1 MSLVRV
7 ASMAAALVASAGLV
21 GLGQNRQARPFRRT
35 PDFAGA
41 AIPDPPEQGRPWT
54 PPATKLPRFL
64 TKATAL
70 LFEQGVADPRGCEY
84 REVDLGDA
92 TLLTTHAFVLPA
104 RPCDAGRFAV
114 GWDGAVYPASRV
126 GGVADL
132 DADIR
137 ALADAMKDRR
147 AEAAEEGGPRA
158 GARRTGGFTGLSMPM
173 FRPMGE
179 KPTGPASVETASALK
194 VCLLL
199 RLGRADLAEALFAA
213 GTTWTP
219 DVRPPDLT
227 DYHLSHLT
235 LAQEW
240 ADRVYNRAV
249 DAHGRGDDAVA
260 LDASRRVSAF
270 VARAG
275 PALEAMG
282 FPPPANAIR
291 RGDAPPYFP
300 KLGQLREL
308 LADQE
313 RRAKEPPR
321 HPIPGPEAP
330 AAERVAA
337 LIRDLDQV
345 TGGMGVIMNGM
356 TSPSGSDAERALVRE
371 GDAAVEPLL
380 AALESDD
387 RLTRTISH
395 PGSRHGQDDRLIH
408 PVSQSEQSALIAIM
422 KTRAIPGATN
432 YGWGEDRAAR
442 RASAAAIRAY
452 WVKNRGVPEL
462 ERYYRTLADDRA
474 TPAEWLDAAEALA
487 QPSDVRGRGGSYAIP
502 HRLGGKVPPPRGE
515 SLRARTDP
523 GVTALIA
530 KRVESIDP
538 SASRQVPHQGSGEI
552 FKVSNANRMATFLA
566 DWDPKGAVP
575 TLKARVDRSA
585 AILRASKP
593 RDVHEGGLAT
603 DIARMTTLRLKAD
616 DPSAL
621 DDYAAWARTVAPPE
635 FGFFQA
641 EMFEPM
647 WRHPDHPAI
656 AAAARSLFDD
666 PASPWVPLF
675 RPGDRGWQEGGFKAG
690 VITSPLLGLEPF
702 RKLVLSG
709 LADLRENGSVEVDAS
724 GKVAV
729 HIGRE
734 MTEFPA
740 PREGDPLRPPPSST
754 TPLRL
759 ADLYAST
766 LATIAGFPPCERYW
780 PIPRR
785 DEAIAA
791 CAAMLRRYGPR
802 FRYSEAARSLYET
815 APFYP
820 QHQGAILAFDPL
832 DRPAT
837 AIDVREGRAIFHI
850 EGAETRRWPMPALP
864 MPARWTSLAIS
875 DDDPGLRGHD
885 LSKGKPRAQVEMLQG
900 GSVWQAEEAR
910 EGDRWRRYY
919 GLVWRHGLARVP
931 AEAIEFPAPW
941 NTGWYRVSAALDGR
955 LIAPGGVDDG
965 TRIVQ
970 SPVKLGSPLTAEVWL
985 RNHRGVDVGA
995 PGPWSR
1001 DEGGV
1006 SLREGVTIRLYRRPD
1021 PPAKVRGRMPDR
1033 PPPDIEIPAR
1043 AARRHRDDA
1052 PPSTLAPTATARV
1065 LRLDLRDLFAVDA
1078 PGQYR
1083 LEVTADALVL
1093 GDGSRGPLS
1102 AIFTL
1107 VGAH

>member
-21 GLGQNRQARPFRRT
+21 CLGQNRQAPQFRRT

-54 PPATKLPRFL
+54 PPAMKLPRFL
-64 TKATAL
+64 ARATSL
-70 LFEQGVADPRGCEY
+70 LFEQQVADPRGCEY

-104 RPCDAGRFAV
+104 RPGDAGRFAV
-114 GWDGAVYPASRV
+114 GWDGVVYPAFRV
-126 GGVADL
+126 GDAADL

-147 AEAAEEGGPRA
+147 AKAAKDGGPRA
-158 GARRTGGFTGLSMPM
+158 GAWRTDGFTGLSTPL

-199 RLGRADLAEALFAA
+199 RLGRADLAEALFAT

-219 DVRPPDLT
+219 DVPPPDLT
-227 DYHLSHLT
+227 DYHLSYLT

-260 LDASRRVSAF
+260 LDVVRRVSAF

-291 RGDAPPYFP
+291 PGDAPRYFS

-313 RRAKEPPR
+313 RRHKEPPR
-321 HPIPGPEAP
+321 GPIPGPEAP

-337 LIRDLDQV
+337 LMLDLDQV
-345 TGGMGVIMNGM
+345 AGGTGIVMNGM
-356 TSPSGSDAERALVRE
+356 TSPSGSDTEKALVLE
-371 GDAAVEPLL
+371 GNAAVEPLL

-408 PVSQSEQSALIAIM
+408 HVVQVEQSALIAIM
-422 KTRAIPGATN
+422 KTRAIPGVTN
-432 YGWGEDRAAR
+432 LGWDNDRASR

-452 WVKNRGVPEL
+452 WEKNRGVPEL

-474 TPAEWLDAAEALA
+474 TMAQWLDAAEALA
-487 QPSDVRGRGGSYAIP
+487 QPSDVRGRGGSYTTP
-502 HRLGGKVPPPRGE
+502 YRVGGKVPPHRGE
-515 SLRARTDP
+515 SLRGRTDP

-538 SASRQVPHQGSGEI
+538 SASRVVPHQGSGEI
-552 FKVSNANRMATFLA
+552 FEVSNANRMATLLA
-566 DWDPKGAVP
+566 GWDPKGAVP
-575 TLKARVDRSA
+575 TLKVRVARSA
-585 AILRASKP
+585 SILRAAKA

-621 DDYAAWARTVAPPE
+621 DDYAAWARTVAPPDY
-635 FGFFQA
+635 GFFAA

-656 AAAARSLFDD
+656 ASAVRSLFDD

-702 RKLVLSG
+702 RKLVLAG
-709 LADLRENGSVEVDAS
+709 LADLRENGSVDVDAS
-724 GKVAV
+724 GKVTV
-729 HIGRE
+729 RVGKE
-734 MTEFPA
+734 MTEFPIV
-740 PREGDPLRPPPSST
+740 RGGDPLRPPPSSS

-766 LATIAGFPPCERYW
+766 FATIAGFPPCERYW
-780 PIPRR
+780 PISRR

-791 CAAMLRRYGPR
+791 CAATLRQYGPR
-802 FRYSEAARSLYET
+802 LRYSETTRTLYEA

-820 QHQGAILAFDPL
+820 QHQRAILAFDPL

-837 AIDVREGRAIFHI
+837 ADDVREGRAIFHI
-850 EGAETRRWPMPALP
+850 EGGEVRRWPMPALP
-864 MPARWTSLAIS
+864 MPARWTTLEIP
-875 DDDPGLRGHD
+875 DHDPGLRGFD
-885 LSKGKPRAQVEMLQG
+885 LSKERPRAQVEMLQSG
-900 GSVWQAEEAR
+900 NVWQAEEVR
-910 EGDRWRRYY
+910 DGDRWRRSY

-931 AEAIEFPAPW
+931 AEAIEFPPPW
-941 NTGWYRVSAALDGR
+941 NTGWYRISPALDGR
-955 LIAPGGVDDG
+955 LVAPGGVDDG
-965 TRIVQ
+965 TRMVKT
-970 SPVKLGSPLTAEVWL
+970 PVKHGAPLMAEVWL
-985 RNHRGVDVGA
+985 RNHRGVDAEA

-1001 DEGGV
+1001 DEGGM
-1006 SLREGVTIRLYRRPD
+1006 SLREGVAIRLYRRPGPPPRSRGQLPD
-1021 PPAKVRGRMPDR
+1021 PPPSDV
-1033 PPPDIEIPAR
+1033 EIPPR
-1043 AARRHRDDA
+1043 AARRHRDGA
-1052 PPSTLAPTATARV
+1052 PSLTLASTATARV
-1065 LRLDLRDLFAVDA
+1065 LRLDLRDLFAVEV

-1083 LEVTADALVL
+1083 LEVMADDLKL
-1093 GDGSRGPLS
+1093 DDGSRGVLS
-1102 AIFTL
+1102 ANFTL
-1107 VGAH
+1107 AEAP